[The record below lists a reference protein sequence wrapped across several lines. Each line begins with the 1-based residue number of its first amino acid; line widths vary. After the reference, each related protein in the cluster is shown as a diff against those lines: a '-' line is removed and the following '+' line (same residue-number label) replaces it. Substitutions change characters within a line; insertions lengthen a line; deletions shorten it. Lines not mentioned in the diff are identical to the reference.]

1 MSNLAPGT
9 VQFGL
14 PYDIDNQIGQM
25 SYEKV
30 NRIIGPARSNRIDT
44 LDTAIAY
51 GQIEA
56 CIGQIG
62 VRGFYVTIKLPALPE
77 SFMNVSRSVREQ
89 ILASLRRLNMIAVYG
104 LLLHR
109 SQYE

>member
-44 LDTAIAY
+44 LDTALAY
-51 GQIEA
+51 GQIEV

-77 SFMNVSRSVREQ
+77 SFTDVGRSCARTNTSPFATPKYDGCLWPITSSVT
-89 ILASLRRLNMIAVYG
+89 A
-104 LLLHR
+104 
-109 SQYE
+109 